1 MAHDECARPFP
12 NQQLDHTHESALYL
26 ISPVHLSMKVVGYVP
41 RMLQGVDARGARSDE
56 VGDLNGILFFV
67 NYTKRLIAFRAD
79 SGPTPSIYSIN
90 VLTNHI
96 FSL

>member
-1 MAHDECARPFP
+1 MTNVAVVSQEIEPPTLVPDIVVKIT
-12 NQQLDHTHESALYL
+12 NIDDD
-26 ISPVHLSMKVVGYVP
+26 PVETNEVKGNGKSGT
-41 RMLQGVDARGARSDE
+41 SDE